1 MFKSYLWCTGG
12 KAIVGEKLNRK
23 KVASFVEKC
32 PWSVYQWFTSLGS
45 YHTLNAWLWKIDLLE
60 NL

>member
-23 KVASFVEKC
+23 KVASFVENARGAC
-32 PWSVYQWFTSLGS
+32 TSRSQVWDHITHSTPGFG
-45 YHTLNAWLWKIDLLE
+45 K
-60 NL
+60 